1 MGSGE
6 GHAPVLAI
14 LMVLALASVTSGCL
28 FEDEPPDLDD
38 WFVAFTVDRFD
49 SNGQRAFNISFL
61 LFEVRVGDM
70 FKETWMLQQS
80 DTFVKGDESAFPIR
94 IEARYDDGVN
104 TVEDFPILGN
114 DSFMTGVLIIKD
126 GKLRVDIDG
135 DDELITVDKS
145 IDRFSHDYELT
156 VYLEGKW
163 GTLRLYF
170 NLNEPPPEPPA

>member
-1 MGSGE
+1 MGRCE
-6 GHAPVLAI
+6 RHVPVLATV
-14 LMVLALASVTSGCL
+14 MVLALAMVTSGCL
-28 FEDEPPDLDD
+28 SEDEPPDLDD

-49 SNGQRAFNISFL
+49 SNGQRAVNVSFL

-80 DTFVKGDESAFPIR
+80 DGFVKADESSFPIR

-114 DSFMTGVLIIKD
+114 DSFITGLLIIND
-126 GKLRVDIDG
+126 GKMRVDIDG
-135 DDELITVDKS
+135 DDGLITVDKS
-145 IDRFSHDYELT
+145 IDRFDHDYELT
-156 VYLEGKW
+156 VHLEGKW

-170 NLNEPPPEPPA
+170 NLNEPSA